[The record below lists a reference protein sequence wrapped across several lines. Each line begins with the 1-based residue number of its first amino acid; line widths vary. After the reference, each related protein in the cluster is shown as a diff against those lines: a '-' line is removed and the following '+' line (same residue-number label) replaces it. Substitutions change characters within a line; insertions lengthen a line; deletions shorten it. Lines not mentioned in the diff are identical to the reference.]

1 LKNTLSYFTV
11 YALGA
16 VVGGVATYFA
26 VQYYAAE
33 STPAKEI
40 VVYQQADS
48 TSQVLIPDTATVQ
61 EISSALESV
70 CKLVHTEKTYSL
82 VVRYKVPYT
91 VLGNEVSS
99 LNSHI
104 VVHAK
109 AKVAVGIDYKK
120 VEFVVDESSK
130 TISIGYMPNS
140 EILYT
145 EIDYDF
151 SGSDNL
157 FNRIGISNFAAI
169 NRAAKAKVSQYI
181 REDHS
186 LLLFSTASESKFFQ
200 DIILLCRMGNWK
212 FVNSFDDSNSN
223 NSLNG

>member
-1 LKNTLSYFTV
+1 MKNTLSYFTV

-16 VVGGVATYFA
+16 VVGGVATYF
-26 VQYYAAE
+26 YAAE
-33 STPAKEI
+33 SPAKEVI
-40 VVYQQADS
+40 VYQQADS
-48 TSQVLIPDTATVQ
+48 LSQVLIPDTATVQ
-61 EISSALESV
+61 EISSALQSV

-104 VVHAK
+104 VVNAK

-120 VEFVVDESSK
+120 VEFVVDETSK
-130 TISIGYMPNS
+130 TVSVGYMPNS

-169 NRAAKAKVSQYI
+169 NRAAKAKVFTYI

-186 LLLFSTASESKFFQ
+186 LLLFNTASESKFFQ

>member
-1 LKNTLSYFTV
+1 MKNTLSYFTV

-33 STPAKEI
+33 SKSAKEVI
-40 VVYQQADS
+40 VYQQADS
-48 TSQVLIPDTATVQ
+48 LSQVLIPDTATVQ
-61 EISSALESV
+61 EISSALQSV

-104 VVHAK
+104 VVNAK

-120 VEFVVDESSK
+120 VQFIVDESSK
-130 TISIGYMPNS
+130 TVSVGYMPNS

-181 REDHS
+181 HEDHS
-186 LLLFSTASESKFFQ
+186 LLLFNTASESKFFQ

-212 FVNSFDDSNSN
+212 FVNTFDNSHN
-223 NSLNG
+223 LNDIDG

>member
-1 LKNTLSYFTV
+1 LKNTLSYFIV

-16 VVGGVATYFA
+16 IVGGVATYF
-26 VQYYAAE
+26 YAAE
-33 STPAKEI
+33 SKSAKEVI
-40 VVYQQADS
+40 VYQQADS
-48 TSQVLIPDTATVQ
+48 LSQVLIPDTATVQ
-61 EISSALESV
+61 EISSALQSV

-104 VVHAK
+104 VVNAK

-120 VEFVVDESSK
+120 VEFIVDETSK
-130 TISIGYMPNS
+130 TISVGYMPNS

-157 FNRIGISNFAAI
+157 FNRVGISNFAAI
-169 NRAAKAKVSQYI
+169 NRAAKAKVFTYI

-186 LLLFSTASESKFFQ
+186 LMLFNTASESKFFQ

-212 FVNSFDDSNSN
+212 FVNTFDDSNSN

>member
-33 STPAKEI
+33 SKSAEVI
-40 VVYQQADS
+40 VYQQADS
-48 TSQVLIPDTATVQ
+48 LSQVLIPDTATVQ
-61 EISSALESV
+61 EISSALQSV

-104 VVHAK
+104 VVNAK

-120 VEFVVDESSK
+120 VEFVVDETSK
-130 TISIGYMPNS
+130 TISVGYMPNS

-157 FNRIGISNFAAI
+157 FNRVGISNFAAI

-181 REDHS
+181 IEDHS
-186 LLLFSTASESKFFQ
+186 LLLFNTASESKFFQ